1 MSEFDKHAG
10 GYAEMMERS
19 LAPIGGFDEYY
30 TRRKV
35 EHVAAAVEGT
45 GVATLL
51 DFGCGIGSTIGL
63 LRRAFPAARLAG
75 TDVSAGSIA
84 EAARR
89 HPGETFHLLDE
100 AFTRDHA
107 GTYDLVYIANVFHHV
122 PPALRAT
129 VMRQVATLLS
139 PGGRL
144 FFFEHN
150 PFNPLTRWVVSRCE
164 FDEDAILLPPA
175 EARAWVRDAG
185 LERER
190 LRYVLFFPPKLSALA
205 PLEPALGWLPAGAQY
220 CLEARK
226 PANPA

>member
-10 GYAEMMERS
+10 GYADMLERS

-35 EHVAAAVEGT
+35 DHVAAAVAGSRP
-45 GVATLL
+45 ATLL

-63 LRRAFPAARLAG
+63 LRGAFPDVRLAG
-75 TDVSAGSIA
+75 ADVSAGSIA

-89 HPGETFHLLDE
+89 HPAERFHLLDE
-100 AFTRDHA
+100 GFARSHRDAFDV
-107 GTYDLVYIANVFHHV
+107 VYVANVFHHV
-122 PPALRAT
+122 PPAQRDA
-129 VMRQVATLLS
+129 VMRQVSGLLA

-164 FDEDAILLPPA
+164 FDEDAILLRPA
-175 EARAWVRDAG
+175 EARALARQAG
-185 LERER
+185 LEIVR
-190 LRYVLFFPPKLSALA
+190 LSYLLFFPPKLGAFVR
-205 PLEPALGWLPAGAQY
+205 LERGLGWLPAGAQY

-226 PANPA
+226 PAAS